1 MLKIKQ
7 KQKAMSKTKRKDV
20 KMLFG
25 LSYNFLPDCVG
36 KIWDFS
42 LCMMR
47 FALCFIGG
55 RNFMKGIRPVDRC
68 KFFFF
73 LALLLLTAC
82 ARPTSTYTD
91 PNMDFG
97 TVKSVAVMPFL
108 SLAKDPIV
116 ADRVRDVFIS
126 RLLATGAVYVV
137 PVGEVARGIT
147 RIEAQNPSVL
157 SPEEA
162 VKLGGIIKV
171 QAVIAGTVREYGEIR
186 SGSTSANV
194 ISLSLQMIETQTGKV
209 VWADS
214 STRGGISIWDRL
226 FGGGGKPMNKVTE
239 EAVNDLIYRLL
250 K

>member
-1 MLKIKQ
+1 
-7 KQKAMSKTKRKDV
+7 
-20 KMLFG
+20 
-25 LSYNFLPDCVG
+25 
-36 KIWDFS
+36 
-42 LCMMR
+42 
-47 FALCFIGG
+47 
-55 RNFMKGIRPVDRC
+55 MKGIRQVDRC

-73 LALLLLTAC
+73 LALLLLIAC
-82 ARPTSTYTD
+82 ARPPKNTYID

-97 TVKSVAVMPFL
+97 TLKSVAVLPFL

-116 ADRVRDVFIS
+116 ADRVRDVFIN

-171 QAVIAGTVREYGEIR
+171 EAVISGTVREYGEVR
-186 SGSTSANV
+186 SGATSANI
-194 ISLSLQMIETQTGKV
+194 ISISLQMIETQTGKV

-214 STRGGISIWDRL
+214 STRGGVSIWDRL
-226 FGGGGKPMNKVTE
+226 FGGGGKPMNRVTE
-239 EAVNDLIYRLL
+239 EAVNDLINRLL